1 MPANILEQ
9 RRIALEEE
17 FFLRYNE
24 TLRQR
29 MIAADAAATQHAAMA
44 EASGINDA
52 AKLALLDQLGLSAG
66 TLAALTLAP
75 LVLVAWADG
84 AVSAAEREAVLHQG
98 AEAGMPPGGAGMA
111 MLESWLQVRPPPA
124 LEAAWLAYAGAL
136 GAHMAPEAKMAL
148 ARHLLDEARAVA
160 RISDSFLGLLKR
172 ISPGE
177 QAVLDRLETAFQP

>member
-29 MIAADAAATQHAAMA
+29 LIAADAAAVQHAALA

-84 AVSAAEREAVLHQG
+84 AISAAEREAVLRHG
-98 AEAGMPPGGAGMA
+98 TEAGMPAGGAGMA
-111 MLESWLQVRPPPA
+111 MLESWLKLPPPPA

-136 GAHMAPEAKMAL
+136 GAHMTPEARMAL
-148 ARHLLDEARAVA
+148 SHHLLEEARAVA
-160 RISDSFLGLLKR
+160 RISGGFLGLVER

-177 QAVLDRLETAFQP
+177 QAVLDRIERAFQP

>member
-9 RRIALEEE
+9 RRVALEEE

-29 MIAADAAATQHAAMA
+29 LIAADAAAMQHAALA
-44 EASGINDA
+44 EASGIRDE
-52 AKLALLDQLGLSAG
+52 AKLALLDQLRLNAG

-84 AVSAAEREAVLHQG
+84 AVSAAEREAVLRHG
-98 AEAGMPPGGAGMA
+98 TEAGMPRGGAGMA
-111 MLESWLQVRPPPA
+111 MLESWLQAPPPPA

-136 GAHMAPEAKMAL
+136 AAQMAPEARMAL
-148 ARHLLDEARAVA
+148 AIHLLEKARAVA
-160 RISDSFLGLLKR
+160 RASGGLLGLLER
-172 ISPGE
+172 IAPEE
-177 QAVLDRLETAFQP
+177 QTVLDRMETAFRP

>member
-29 MIAADAAATQHAAMA
+29 LIEADAAAMKHAALA
-44 EASGINDA
+44 EASGIKDE
-52 AKLALLDQLGLSAG
+52 AKLALLDRLGLGAG

-84 AVSAAEREAVLHQG
+84 TVSAAEREAVLRQG
-98 AEAGMPPGGAGMA
+98 AEAGMPKGGAGMA
-111 MLESWLQVRPPPA
+111 MLESWLQAPPPPA

-136 GAHMAPEAKMAL
+136 AAHMAPEARSAL
-148 ARHLLDEARAVA
+148 ANHLLEEARAVA
-160 RISDSFLGLLKR
+160 RISGGFLGLLER

-177 QAVLDRLETAFQP
+177 KTVLERLEAAFQP